1 MRRLVLLIILVAAS
15 AGCGGPT
22 VDLTQGLQV
31 LDFSSGWHDEG
42 IVDGQNKLVPSATF
56 TLKNVSDQ
64 SLPVLE
70 VNAVHG
76 SKTRV
81 TLGLETQELGAA
93 YVPVTRSEG
102 LPPGA
107 TSKPVSVKSNFGY
120 KGSEPRNQ
128 MLENRLFVDAKVEI
142 FAKYSSLQWKRIA
155 EFPIERKLIAQ

>member
-22 VDLTQGLQV
+22 VDLAQGIQV

-70 VNAVHG
+70 VNAVF
-76 SKTRV
+76 RRPD
-81 TLGLETQELGAA
+81 ETQELGAA

>member
-1 MRRLVLLIILVAAS
+1 MRRLVLLIILVAAA

-22 VDLTQGLQV
+22 VDLAQGLQV

-64 SLPVLE
+64 NLPVLE
-70 VNAVHG
+70 VNAVFRRP
-76 SKTRV
+76 T
-81 TLGLETQELGAA
+81 ETQELGAA

-120 KGSEPRNQ
+120 KGSEPRTQ

-142 FAKYSSLQWKRIA
+142 FAKYSSLQWKRNA

>member
-70 VNAVHG
+70 VNAVF
-76 SKTRV
+76 RRPD
-81 TLGLETQELGAA
+81 ETQELGAA